1 MPTHNLNS
9 NNLSATS
16 GTSLLLQTNQKVPT
30 SKSDHV
36 IIQKQNSQLHGL
48 DNNSIR
54 VGMTIVFPLELFVV
68 SNRLLPAFWV
78 VDIVCEVHVV
88 VTVDTT
94 TAFETVKRNYQYQ
107 SEFTYHTKC

>member
-1 MPTHNLNS
+1 MSTTQKAGNSLLLTTNNSNGKTIVMPTHNLNS

-36 IIQKQNSQLHGL
+36 IIQKQNSKLHGL

-54 VGMTIVFPLELFVV
+54 IVLEDKFLREAFTIIFNP
-68 SNRLLPAFWV
+68 
-78 VDIVCEVHVV
+78 
-88 VTVDTT
+88 
-94 TAFETVKRNYQYQ
+94 
-107 SEFTYHTKC
+107 